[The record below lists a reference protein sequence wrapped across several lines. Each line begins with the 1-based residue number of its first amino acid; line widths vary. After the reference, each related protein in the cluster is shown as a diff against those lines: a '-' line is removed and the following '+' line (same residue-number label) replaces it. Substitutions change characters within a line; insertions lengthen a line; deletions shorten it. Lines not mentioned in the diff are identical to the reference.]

1 MKAKKF
7 TKSFWRNRNFLQ
19 NFDEKFQK
27 AKRLRTEVNILRAKE
42 NTLRAKVKITGTEK
56 LKSLCGK
63 QPKRTEVNILRAE
76 ENSEG

>member
-42 NTLRAKVKITGTEK
+42 NTLRAEVKITGTEK
-56 LKSLCGK
+56 SKSLCGK